1 MGCRRADPRGGGGL
15 QAGAALSEPA
25 TLPGGTLTF
34 VFTDIEGSTRLLGTL
49 GRERYAELVVEL
61 AGLLREL
68 FENGGGRQIDSQGDS
83 AFFVF
88 RSALDA
94 LLAAAAGQRAVAAGT
109 WPAGVSVGVR
119 IGIHTGEAT
128 LAGERYFGL
137 AVHRAAR
144 IGAAAHGGQTVVS
157 ATTRDVAEDALPDG
171 LSLEHLGEHRLKDIA
186 RPERLFQLVVQGLPN
201 TFAPL
206 RAVEGQAPGAF
217 AGRFEE
223 LAATVEA
230 AVALGD
236 SLRVADADRDR
247 VASQL
252 REHTAAGRLS
262 LEEFSERVGEALT
275 ARVQGELDRVTRE
288 LPAPVAPGPRRALRL
303 ALAVFGHT
311 VRRGLLRLKRRA
323 VAVSIFGD
331 LDLDLRGAIL
341 ERGKATVVVFAL
353 LGNADI
359 YVPEGIDVDA
369 GGMALGGHCRD
380 WGRDAPLEGSPQLRV
395 RVLTLLGT
403 ADVWRVPPGAQ
414 GGYGELIKGLR
425 DERPML
431 PPG

>member
-1 MGCRRADPRGGGGL
+1 M
-15 QAGAALSEPA
+15 
-25 TLPGGTLTF
+25 
-34 VFTDIEGSTRLLGTL
+34 
-49 GRERYAELVVEL
+49 
-61 AGLLREL
+61 
-68 FENGGGRQIDSQGDS
+68 
-83 AFFVF
+83 
-88 RSALDA
+88 
-94 LLAAAAGQRAVAAGT
+94 
-109 WPAGVSVGVR
+109 R

-128 LAGERYFGL
+128 VAGERYFGL

-157 ATTRDVAEDALPDG
+157 ATTRDVAEDALPQD

-186 RPERLFQLVVQGLPN
+186 RPERLFQLVVEGFPN
-201 TFAPL
+201 TFPPL
-206 RAVEGQAPGAF
+206 RAVEGQSPGGF

-236 SLRVADADRDR
+236 SLRVADVDRDR
-247 VASQL
+247 VAAQL
-252 REHTAAGRLS
+252 REHTAAGRLN

-275 ARVQGELDRVTRE
+275 ARVQGELDLATRE
-288 LPAPVAPGPRRALRL
+288 LPVPVAPGPRRALRL

-323 VAVSIFGD
+323 VAVSILGD
-331 LDLDLRGAIL
+331 LDLDLRSASL
-341 ERGKATVVVFAL
+341 ERGKATVIVFAL

-369 GGMALGGHCRD
+369 AGVTLGGHCRD

-403 ADVWRVPPGAQ
+403 ADIWRVPPGAQ
-414 GGYGELIKGLR
+414 GGYRELIKGLR
-425 DERPML
+425 DESPAL